1 MHIVNAKNGWRGEQ
15 WMFIWYDI
23 YQNGKLYHMWKPAIN
38 HVYDTCIIICP
49 EYYNYIKNMSQEVNI
64 NPFVSLE
71 IKVALTE
78 ELVIGAKNLW

>member
-1 MHIVNAKNGWRGEQ
+1 
-15 WMFIWYDI
+15 
-23 YQNGKLYHMWKPAIN
+23 MWKPAIN

-78 ELVIGAKNLW
+78 ELVIGAKNL